1 MMKNRILLLLLTVF
15 LVSCTTTQ
23 SLLLER
29 GKGGKGFVLQSGY
42 DTAYQAALTV
52 MREQDLK
59 IISKDRKQ
67 GYILAGDTIR
77 FFNGGGRVAVFLY
90 ELEPSKTQ
98 FEIISKPY
106 FYLPFPTI
114 YWAAERRASNLEK
127 NIRAQLAA

>member
-1 MMKNRILLLLLTVF
+1 MMEKPAVLFLLAVF
-15 LVSCTTTQ
+15 LASCTTTQ

-42 DTAYQAALTV
+42 DTAYQATLTV
-52 MREQDLK
+52 MREQRLK

-77 FFNGGGRVAVFLY
+77 FLNGGGRVAVFLY

-106 FYLPFPTI
+106 FFLPLPTI
-114 YWAAERRASNLEK
+114 YWAAERRAANLEK

>member
-1 MMKNRILLLLLTVF
+1 MTKKNIAVVLLALF
-15 LVSCTTTQ
+15 LPGCTTTQ
-23 SLLLER
+23 ALLSER

-52 MREQDLK
+52 MREQRLK

-98 FEIISKPY
+98 FEILSKPY
-106 FYLPFPTI
+106 FFLPLPTI

-127 NIRAQLAA
+127 NIRAKLAA